1 MQNPR
6 SGVTK
11 SKNYM
16 NIQGGDTRILDC
28 RCVADGPATV
38 GPPIQLFNPAFAYF
52 TSKAFDPEH
61 DVPRAFVRQVCQAIK
76 SFALIHPSELARRIS
91 LTPILQEIIGFPIIF
106 LNNIDKSSLDGVV
119 LSSVGRTECAYLA
132 VVVYEAKNEFGD
144 GTWDPSA
151 QGAISYLRIFCQDNN
166 RNLRLRTCC
175 PAFII
180 VHAGPWL
187 TILGGVITSKCIVQP
202 LTDGVWVPTHSTHD
216 DDHYLRI
223 ARIFYVLRESIELL
237 QLSYERK
244 TEPYDPLRYA
254 PHPRFFP
261 SINVFSEGG
270 VEVEFEYKEPLEDDD
285 TCVTYRAQTVGT
297 YPNNIIVKFV
307 TSYGADAHQTMAD
320 AGFAPKLRYF
330 GPIGTGATATW
341 YGKLKMVVM
350 DYVEGLTLSDALE
363 RGEVPADFP
372 THLREAIAYLH
383 DAGFV
388 LGDLREPNIMV
399 TPGDKA
405 TVQLIDFDWAGKD
418 GEVVYPVSISS
429 DVQWPTGVADLMPIK
444 REHDLS
450 NLARI
455 VTRIETDTGME
466 IVV

>member
-1 MQNPR
+1 MQNSP

-28 RCVADGPATV
+28 RCVAGGPATV

-61 DVPRAFVRQVCQAIK
+61 DVPRTFVRQVRQAIE
-76 SFALIHPSELARRIS
+76 SFALIHPPELARRRS
-91 LTPILQEIIGFPIIF
+91 LTPILQELIGLPIIVAT
-106 LNNIDKSSLDGVV
+106 NIDGTPLDGVV
-119 LSSVGRTECAYLA
+119 LGSLGQTECTYLA

-144 GTWDPSA
+144 GASDPSA
-151 QGAISYLRIFCQDNN
+151 QGAFSYLRIFCQDNN
-166 RNLRLRTCC
+166 RNIRLRTCC

-180 VHAGPWL
+180 AHAGPWL
-187 TILGGVITSKCIVQP
+187 TILGGIITSKCVVQR
-202 LTDGVWVPTHSTHD
+202 LTDCVWVPIHSTHD

-244 TEPYDPLRYA
+244 MEPYNPLCYA

-261 SINVFSEGG
+261 SIHVFSEGG
-270 VEVEFEYKEPLEDDD
+270 VQVEFEYEDPLERDD
-285 TCVTYRAQTVGT
+285 TCVTYRAKTVGT
-297 YPNNIIVKFV
+297 CPENIVVKFV
-307 TSYGADAHQTMAD
+307 TRYGVDAHQTMAD

-330 GPIGTGATATW
+330 GSIGTGANATW

-372 THLREAIAYLH
+372 TRLREAIAFLH
-383 DAGFV
+383 GAGFV
-388 LGDLREPNIMV
+388 FGDLREPNIML
-399 TPGDKA
+399 TPGDKV
-405 TVQLIDFDWAGKD
+405 VQLIDFDWAGKD
-418 GEVVYPVSISS
+418 GEAVYPLSLSS
-429 DVQWPTGVADLMPIK
+429 HIQWPIGVAGLKRIK
-444 REHDLS
+444 KEHDLS
-450 NLARI
+450 NLVRI
-455 VTRIETDTGME
+455 LTRFETDTGME
-466 IVV
+466 ICV